1 MGIIHK
7 RFITKHKQA
16 AKLKHKPGALKT
28 VARSTD
34 NDVIICR
41 CEKTIDGETYGPFTA
56 SVYDKQLS
64 DVVNYYKDN
73 LPAMPEPGDEGLHI
87 HHGLRVGLE
96 IKDFVTWF
104 PNVFAGRRL
113 SKAGFQFNIYTLHP
127 SKIQC
132 GKTQVVYHPDNAI
145 KLASMDYG
153 SMMSFYERWVM
164 KKGRLN
170 ENTKT
175 NIEPIQ

>member
-7 RFITKHKQA
+7 RFITKRKQA
-16 AKLKHKPGALKT
+16 AKLKNKSGALKT
-28 VARSTD
+28 VARSMD

-56 SVYDKQLS
+56 SVYDKSLT

-73 LPAMPEPGDEGLHI
+73 LPIMPEPSDEGLRI

-113 SKAGFQFNIYTLHP
+113 SKAGFQFNIYIHFIHLKYNVVRPRSFITPITLLNL
-127 SKIQC
+127 
-132 GKTQVVYHPDNAI
+132 QVWIMGP
-145 KLASMDYG
+145 
-153 SMMSFYERWVM
+153 
-164 KKGRLN
+164 
-170 ENTKT
+170 
-175 NIEPIQ
+175 